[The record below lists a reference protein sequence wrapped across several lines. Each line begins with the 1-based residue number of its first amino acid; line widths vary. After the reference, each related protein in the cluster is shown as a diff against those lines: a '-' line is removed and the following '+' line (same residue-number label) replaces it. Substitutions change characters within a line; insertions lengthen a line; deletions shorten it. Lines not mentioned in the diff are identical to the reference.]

1 MASQTPQD
9 QPKTAPRGSWRAF
22 FSLLK
27 IVLILDSFWLRFGPI
42 LGPQNAPHNEGR
54 LDVEGFGSS
63 PFLAMLSLSYFV
75 RHRDAQ
81 EVPKRPQAPPKSA
94 QRGSQR
100 LPRAPQEAPRGPQEI
115 PRAGQ
120 EGSRPSKIAP
130 RGSKRHRGRLTSK
143 RGTWSNSKDAL
154 LRCPATEWRTGMPK
168 DGGRAAVSPQRGR
181 QSAATRRVGVCL
193 DSFEKLFEFLEIKRV

>member
-1 MASQTPQD
+1 
-9 QPKTAPRGSWRAF
+9 
-22 FSLLK
+22 
-27 IVLILDSFWLRFGPI
+27 
-42 LGPQNAPHNEGR
+42 
-54 LDVEGFGSS
+54 
-63 PFLAMLSLSYFV
+63 MLSLSYFG
-75 RHRDAQ
+75 RLQDAQ
-81 EVPKRPQAPPKSA
+81 EAPKRPQEPPKSA
-94 QRGSQR
+94 QRGSKR
-100 LPRAPQEAPRGPQEI
+100 LPRAPQEAPRGPQET

-181 QSAATRRVGVCL
+181 QSAATRRVGACP
-193 DSFEKLFEFLEIKRV
+193 DSFRNLLRILVRILRTQRVKPGPAHSASRHCQ